1 MADALYP
8 LTVPK
13 WGIEM
18 QEGTITGWQVPA
30 GASVAKGDEL
40 IDIETDKIVNTL
52 EAPVSGVVCKQLA
65 GEGDTLKVG
74 ELLGVI
80 ATAEVSDAEIDAFV
94 ADFKPADASFGI
106 DEDEGVDGAA
116 DNPLDNSTDSSAGSS
131 TDSSAEHPAPQA
143 AERAAAGGAVRVSPV
158 ARRLA
163 KQLGVDLSTVSGTG
177 RNGRISRE
185 DVERAATGGAPAAAP
200 AATPLTSRR
209 QSIARRL
216 VAAKQDV
223 PHYYLTRSV
232 DMSAALARKSG
243 EVAVNA
249 LIMQA
254 VAQALLEHPLLNSHY
269 TDDGIVNRASV
280 DINMAVDTEQ
290 GLVAPLLRD
299 TQSMDAAELTAASR
313 QLAERARN
321 NSLTADDL
329 EPGGFTVSNLGV
341 LGVAAFTAIITP
353 PQTGILAVGA
363 VTETPVISAGDVV
376 AKPMMTVTL
385 SADHRVVDGA
395 DAARFLATLAQEIDK
410 L

>member
-1 MADALYP
+1 VAEPLYP

-30 GASVAKGDEL
+30 GAKVTKGDEL

-52 EAPVSGVVCKQLA
+52 EAPVSGVVCKQIA

-80 ATAEVSDAEIDAFV
+80 ATADVSDAEIDAFI
-94 ADFKPADASFGI
+94 ANFTPADASFGI
-106 DEDEGVDGAA
+106 DDETGGDGA
-116 DNPLDNSTDSSAGSS
+116 DNTEAAA
-131 TDSSAEHPAPQA
+131 AESPQA
-143 AERAAAGGAVRVSPV
+143 AEPPPAAGGAVRVSPV

-185 DVERAATGGAPAAAP
+185 DVERAAAGNLPAAP
-200 AATPLTSRR
+200 AAVPLTSRR

-223 PHYYLTRSV
+223 PHYYLTRTV

-243 EVAVNA
+243 DVAVNA

-254 VAQALLEHPLLNSHY
+254 VGRALLEHPLLNSHY
-269 TDDGIVNRASV
+269 TDDGIVGRSSV

-290 GLVAPLLRD
+290 GLVAPLLRGVE
-299 TQSMDAAELTAASR
+299 SMDPAELTAASR

-341 LGVAAFTAIITP
+341 LGIDAFTAIITP

-363 VTETPVISAGDVV
+363 VTETPVAAAGGVV
-376 AKPMMTVTL
+376 VKPVMAVTL